1 MYINSSY
8 NSTSNKK
15 QRTQFKDGQNTWID
29 IFPKKTYIQMANRQM
44 KKSLTSLIIKEMQ
57 IKATKRYHLTIV
69 KMAIITNVGEDVKKR
84 KP

>member
-1 MYINSSY
+1 MKETIN
-8 NSTSNKK
+8 KME
-15 QRTQFKDGQNTWID
+15 R
-29 IFPKKTYIQMANRQM
+29 
-44 KKSLTSLIIKEMQ
+44 Q